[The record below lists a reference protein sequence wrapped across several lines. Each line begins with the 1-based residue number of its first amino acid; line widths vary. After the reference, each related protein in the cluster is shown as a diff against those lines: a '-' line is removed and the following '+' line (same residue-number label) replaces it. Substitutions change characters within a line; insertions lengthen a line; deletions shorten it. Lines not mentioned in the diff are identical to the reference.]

1 MAQQRVAPQR
11 IGGRVVGTGATADN
25 SAVTVNREQQDWNDY
40 TKATGKKRTFDSSE
54 MMSWKKKRDAGQAVL
69 KAAPKENLMTKLKVD
84 PMAKGLTSI
93 NKKR

>member
-25 SAVTVNREQQDWNDY
+25 SATTVNREAEDWKAY
-40 TKATGKKRTFDSSE
+40 SKATGKPRTFDSTG
-54 MMSWKKKRDAGQAVL
+54 MMDWKKKRDAGQAVL